1 MNFVLSDEQQML
13 LDSARQYIDRSYTF
27 EDRKQVLKRGG
38 FERTTWQAFGEM
50 GWLAASIPESYG
62 GLGFSA
68 VETALIAEQIGR
80 GLVLEPY
87 TLCGVFPSAVLN
99 HCGAEDQKA
108 AVLPAIGSGEMF
120 TAVAYGEQDAR
131 GCVTHVRATATRQ
144 ASGGYLLNG
153 LKTAVVGAPIADKL
167 LIVARTD
174 GTTREEAGIS
184 MFLVDRES
192 VGLTIESYQLVDGT
206 PAADIVMKDV
216 VAPQSARIGP
226 EGTAYRGLQLAVDQS
241 IVSLCAET
249 VGGMQD
255 VLALCT
261 EYLKT
266 RKQFGVPIGSFQAL
280 QHRMADM
287 AIEMSQARATLHR
300 GLAALAN
307 PVSPERSVIIS
318 GCKAQITRSAKFVTS
333 QGIQLHGGYGIT
345 EEYRVGHHYRRLL
358 LTDASFGNLEH
369 HLNRYARHIQ
379 AQARS
384 MASSQLASVR
394 HPAISN

>member
-1 MNFVLSDEQQML
+1 MNFALTDEQQML
-13 LDSARQYIDRSYTF
+13 VDSARQYIDRSYTF
-27 EDRKQVLKRGG
+27 EDRKRRLKQGG
-38 FERTTWQAFGEM
+38 FARATWQSFGEM
-50 GWLAASIPESYG
+50 GWLAASIPESHA

-87 TLCGVFPSAVLN
+87 TLCGVFPAAVVN
-99 HCGAEDQKA
+99 HCGDHDQKA
-108 AVLPAIGSGEMF
+108 AVLPAIGSGNVFM
-120 TAVAYGEQDAR
+120 AVAYGEQEAR
-131 GCVTHVRATATRQ
+131 GCVAHVRASAAQQ
-144 ASGGYLLNG
+144 ANGSYLLNG
-153 LKTAVVGAPIADKL
+153 RKTVVVGAPVAERL
-167 LIVARTD
+167 LVVARTD
-174 GTTREEAGIS
+174 GSTRDETGIS
-184 MFLVDRES
+184 VFLLDRES
-192 VGLTIESYQLVDGT
+192 AGLTLEPYQLVDGT
-206 PAADIVMKDV
+206 PAADILMKNV
-216 VAPQSARIGP
+216 VASHSARIGP
-226 EGTAYRGLQLAVDQS
+226 EGTAHRSLQLAVDES

-255 VLALCT
+255 VLALCA

-300 GLAALAN
+300 ALAALAN
-307 PVSPERSVIIS
+307 VESPDRSVVIS
-318 GCKAQITRSAKFVTS
+318 GCKAQITRSAKFVTA

-369 HLNRYARHIQ
+369 HLNRYAHHIQ
-379 AQARS
+379 AQARA
-384 MASSQLASVR
+384 MAAGQMARSA
-394 HPAISN
+394 

>member
-1 MNFVLSDEQQML
+1 M
-13 LDSARQYIDRSYTF
+13 R
-27 EDRKQVLKRGG
+27 
-38 FERTTWQAFGEM
+38 
-50 GWLAASIPESYG
+50 
-62 GLGFSA
+62 
-68 VETALIAEQIGR
+68 
-80 GLVLEPY
+80 
-87 TLCGVFPSAVLN
+87 
-99 HCGAEDQKA
+99 H
-108 AVLPAIGSGEMF
+108 
-120 TAVAYGEQDAR
+120 
-131 GCVTHVRATATRQ
+131 

-153 LKTAVVGAPIADKL
+153 RKTAVVGAPIAEKL
-167 LIVARTD
+167 LVIARTD
-174 GTTREEAGIS
+174 GTTREETGMS
-184 MFLVDRES
+184 VFLVDRES
-192 VGLTIESYQLVDGT
+192 VGLTVEPYQLVDGT
-206 PAADIVMKDV
+206 PAADVVMQDV
-216 VAPQSARIGP
+216 LAPQSARIGP

-307 PVSPERSVIIS
+307 PASPERSVIIS

-369 HLNRYARHIQ
+369 HLNCYATHIRA

-384 MASSQLASVR
+384 MALQQAASFR
-394 HPAISN
+394 AIARIAQTESGTGDSDLSILN